1 MKIQLIKC
9 KSYGINGFKFLRD
22 KVYTTDD
29 ETGKYLISTGDFVEV
44 NSSEQEDKISES
56 KEDIKSTINAEVEK
70 APTTSVDLSTMTVK
84 ELDEYATSIGLKFSG
99 SPNKEEKLKLIK
111 SFLDRI

>member
-1 MKIQLIKC
+1 MQQVLSLTLRLLQKNKGSTMKIQLINC

-44 NSSEQEDKISES
+44 NSSEQEDKISE
-56 KEDIKSTINAEVEK
+56 
-70 APTTSVDLSTMTVK
+70 
-84 ELDEYATSIGLKFSG
+84 
-99 SPNKEEKLKLIK
+99 
-111 SFLDRI
+111 